1 MATWKKVI
9 VSGSNANLTALQV
22 DNLTS
27 GQVVI
32 GGGTA
37 GNLSTTAINGTG
49 NIVATTGAT
58 GLVATGSFSGSF
70 RGNFVGTTD
79 LPDLTQGTG
88 ITAFTYDGSTT
99 ATVAVSGAS
108 TLSTNNISKWTGT
121 AFANS
126 SLTDNGTTI
135 TGTTSIQLTGA
146 NSSLSGSFSGSFF
159 GNGAGLTGV
168 TATPIFPTT
177 AKTDLVSTDQF
188 FINDGANKFV
198 TYANLLTDLAGTNL
212 AVEGTDSLTL
222 ATTITGLT
230 SLSATSLTGSLL
242 GNVNGTS
249 SWATNAVTASTFTIT
264 DTTTGAGP
272 YYLVFTSGSAGAQ
285 IPRIDTATLT
295 FNATTNVLT
304 VTSSFATSASFAST
318 SSIATSALFATN
330 ATSASFATNATS
342 ASFAT
347 NATSASFATNATSA
361 SFINAIGSN
370 RISGSLVI
378 TGSLEVTGSI
388 TGSLLGTATN
398 AVSASFATNAT
409 SASFATNATSASF
422 ATNSTNAVSAS
433 LAANATSASF
443 ATNAANATSASFA
456 TNATS
461 ASFATNSTS
470 ASFATNST
478 SASFAST
485 VGSIANNVTNN
496 ADNRVLTAT
505 GGGTINGEANLI
517 FDGTTLT
524 VTGNHTVT
532 GNLVVQGTASFQ
544 NTTNKE
550 IADRFVLYASGS
562 TSAGDG
568 GIVVQQTTQN
578 VGELFGF
585 DSSTTRWAF
594 TSSFNASTSAFT
606 PDAFVSAVVIGAGTS
621 PTAAPA
627 RYQVN
632 GNIFIGTDEG
642 IWIYS

>member
-9 VSGSNANLTALQV
+9 VSGSAGNLTSLQV

-32 GGGTA
+32 GGGS

-49 NIVATTGAT
+49 NIAATTNAT
-58 GLVATGSFSGSF
+58 GLVHSGSFSGSF
-70 RGNFVGTTD
+70 QGNFVGTTN
-79 LPDLTQGTG
+79 LPDLTHGTG
-88 ITAFTYDGSTT
+88 ITAFTYDGATT

-135 TGTTSIQLTGA
+135 TGTTSLQLTGA
-146 NSSLSGSFSGSFF
+146 NSILTGSFTGSFT

-222 ATTITGLT
+222 ATVITGIT
-230 SLSATSLTGSLL
+230 SITSTNLTGSLL

-249 SWATNAVTASTFTIT
+249 SWATNAINALTSSRFTVT
-264 DTTTGAGP
+264 DTTTGTGP
-272 YYLVFTSGSAGAQ
+272 YYLVFTDGTSGAQ
-285 IPRIDTATLT
+285 LPRVDSTTLT

-318 SSIATSALFATN
+318 AAN

-347 NATSASFATNATSA
+347 N
-361 SFINAIGSN
+361 
-370 RISGSLVI
+370 
-378 TGSLEVTGSI
+378 
-388 TGSLLGTATN
+388 
-398 AVSASFATNAT
+398 
-409 SASFATNATSASF
+409 
-422 ATNSTNAVSAS
+422 
-433 LAANATSASF
+433 AANATSASF

-456 TNATS
+456 TTASFATSAASATS
-461 ASFATNSTS
+461 ASFSS
-470 ASFATNST
+470 V
-478 SASFAST
+478 
-485 VGSIANNVTNN
+485 VGSIANNVVGNT
-496 ADNRVLTAT
+496 DNRVLTAT

-524 VTGNHTVT
+524 VTGNQTVT

-550 IADRFVLYASGS
+550 IADRFVLFASGS

-568 GIVVQQTTQN
+568 GIIVQQTTQN

-594 TSSFNASTSAFT
+594 TSSFNAANSAFT
-606 PDAFVSAVVIGAGTS
+606 PDAFVSAVVVGAGTS

-627 RYQVN
+627 RYQAN